1 MLNNNRILDMDFST
15 DFTRMV
21 DADIEKCTE
30 VLSSSFE
37 EKKWKDLHV
46 ELTAKYS
53 AHISDIGSDMYGYLP
68 KDNFFQVDLMDEDS
82 LRHNIFV
89 LKNKLIAFKNYG
101 YKNRKS
107 THGDNGINIQNTL
120 SATQTQTIN
129 LSFEDVKRQVEDM
142 TGLSDA
148 ETKETLDKI
157 DEIKAIVELQ
167 EPKKSKWQKIKPIL
181 IWLADKSVDVG
192 IALMPLILKI
202 GEQL

>member
-1 MLNNNRILDMDFST
+1 MNDRVLDIDFST

-21 DADIEKCTE
+21 DEDILKCGDT
-30 VLSSSFE
+30 LDGNFD
-37 EKKWKDLHV
+37 EKKWKDLHA

-53 AHISDIGSDMYGYLP
+53 SHISDIGSDMYDFFAQG
-68 KDNFFQVDLMDEDS
+68 NFFDVDSMDEDT
-82 LRHNIFV
+82 LRHNLFV
-89 LKNKLIAFKNYG
+89 LKNKLVAFKSYG
-101 YKNRKS
+101 YKNRKQVS
-107 THGDNGINIQNTL
+107 GDKGINIQNTL

-129 LSFEDVKRQVEDM
+129 VSFEAVKRQIEDM

-148 ETKETLDKI
+148 ETAETLNKI

>member
-21 DADIEKCTE
+21 DTDIEKCTE